1 MLINNI
7 SNINME
13 SETSL
18 AKNYDRRTTMQ
29 KKPLSAKQT
38 KAISKLLID
47 KPRDRALFHIGI
59 DSMLRS
65 SDLRH
70 LTVEDVTDSRGVV
83 REECSITQQKTKKTV
98 TFTLSET
105 TCAALQTWI
114 EVSGKSGGEYL
125 FSSRTKNYAGKALK
139 EQPIS
144 QMQYQ
149 RLVKGWLE
157 SLGLASDDYSTHS
170 LRKTKASAIYDA
182 TKNVEAVRQL
192 LGHASVAATSAY
204 LGIEQAK
211 ALDIAKNHKMF

>member
-1 MLINNI
+1 
-7 SNINME
+7 
-13 SETSL
+13 
-18 AKNYDRRTTMQ
+18 
-29 KKPLSAKQT
+29 LSAKQT
-38 KAISKLLID
+38 RAISKLLID
-47 KPRDRALFHIGI
+47 KPRDQALFHVGI
-59 DSMLRS
+59 DSMLRR

-70 LTVEDVTDSRGVV
+70 LTVEDVTDSKGIV
-83 REECSITQQKTKKTV
+83 REECGITQQKTKKTV
-98 TFTLSET
+98 TFNLSET

-114 EVSGKSGGEYL
+114 ECSGKSSGGEYL

-149 RLVKGWLE
+149 RLVKGWIEL
-157 SLGLASDDYSTHS
+157 LGLATDDYSTHS

>member
-1 MLINNI
+1 
-7 SNINME
+7 ME

-29 KKPLSAKQT
+29 KKPLSDKQT

-114 EVSGKSGGEYL
+114 EVSGKSGGGEPVRR
-125 FSSRTKNYAGKALK
+125 RTKKYAGEGLGGGALN
-139 EQPIS
+139 P
-144 QMQYQ
+144 MQYT
-149 RLVKGWLE
+149 RLVRGGGGWVGGGGGV
-157 SLGLASDDYSTHS
+157 LG
-170 LRKTKASAIYDA
+170 
-182 TKNVEAVRQL
+182 
-192 LGHASVAATSAY
+192 AAE
-204 LGIEQAK
+204 L
-211 ALDIAKNHKMF
+211 